1 MTVALVVEV
10 AREAFVD
17 VLGRARRA
25 WDRQSPWERLTTVLL
40 ATMIVAGGALRVWDV
55 AVLPRLGFDEDH
67 FVLNARR
74 YLIGEADL
82 NNHPPLGKLFIAV
95 GMLMLGDTPTGWRAA
110 SIVWG
115 LQTIVV
121 AAVLARE
128 LFEDRRAAWFAA
140 AFVAADGFF
149 LSYSR
154 TALLDGGLAC
164 LVLWSVLAAAVART
178 WRGVLASAVLVGL
191 AASVKWSGGFVVI
204 PAAVLVL
211 ARGRVSRRSVLLFS
225 VAPLV
230 HVGLWAGAL
239 AFSGQAAGPRALV
252 AVMREALH
260 SHVVN
265 GHLQH
270 DVASPWY
277 SWLVFYR
284 PIVLKTTEHGTW
296 HHYASCVGHPL
307 LFLGAS
313 LAIVATVGA
322 ALAALVSRRVRA
334 WVRAK
339 GAAEPMMPMM
349 SAAVYLALGWLA
361 LIAPWTGPRAYTFV
375 YHYLPSYGFALTL
388 LAGIVAHLERRFP
401 KRVAAFVCGVFLLG
415 AFFAPVWAE
424 LPISEHAARMRL
436 VFPAWRP

>member
-1 MTVALVVEV
+1 MTPTETT
-10 AREAFVD
+10 REALADAVT
-17 VLGRARRA
+17 RARRA
-25 WDRQSPWERLTTVLL
+25 WERQLPPERLTTVML
-40 ATMIVAGGALRVWDV
+40 AIMIVAGSVLRLWDV
-55 AVLPRLGFDEDH
+55 DVLPRLGFDEDH

-74 YLIGEADL
+74 YLIGEGDL

-95 GMLMLGDTPTGWRAA
+95 GMLIVGDNPAGWRAA

-164 LVLWSVLAAAVART
+164 LVLWSVLAAELART

-191 AASVKWSGGFVVI
+191 AASVKWSGGLVVI
-204 PAAVLVL
+204 PAAALVL
-211 ARGRVSRRSVLLFS
+211 ARGRVARRWVLLFGT
-225 VAPLV
+225 APVV
-230 HVGLWAGAL
+230 HLGLWVGAL
-239 AFSGQAAGPRALV
+239 AFSGQPAAPRALV
-252 AVMREALH
+252 AVIREALH
-260 SHVVN
+260 SHIVN
-265 GHLQH
+265 GTLQH
-270 DVASPWY
+270 DAASPWY
-277 SWLVFYR
+277 SWLIFYR
-284 PIVLKTTEHGTW
+284 PIVLKATEHGTW

-307 LFLGAS
+307 LFVGAS
-313 LAIVATVGA
+313 LGIVVTVGG
-322 ALAALVSRRVRA
+322 ALAALVSRRARA
-334 WVRAK
+334 WVRARC
-339 GAAEPMMPMM
+339 AAGPMTT
-349 SAAVYLALGWLA
+349 AAAFLALGWLA

-388 LAGIVAHLERRFP
+388 LAGVVAHLERRFP
-401 KRVAAFVCGVFLLG
+401 SRVAAFVCAVFLLA

-424 LPISEHAARMRL
+424 LRISEHAARMRL